1 MEFIVNIDEKKLAEY
16 AAIDEADG
24 ERWESGELG
33 RDEQFMRVADKSKS
47 AALDDAV
54 GLQMISIRLEKALL
68 KDLKEIAGHYSIS
81 YQPMIRDLLNRFAV
95 NELKAIY
102 QARLDEMMKMEPI
115 ESMPPVR
122 EFMLRKVG

>member
-1 MEFIVNIDEKKLAEY
+1 MKIDEKKLAEY

-33 RDEQFMRVADKSKS
+33 RDEQFMRVADKADS
-47 AALDDAV
+47 AALDEAV

-68 KDLKEIAGHYSIS
+68 KDLKEIAGHHNIS
-81 YQPMIRDLLNRFAV
+81 YQPMIRDLLNRFAT

-102 QARLDEMMKMEPI
+102 QARLDEMMNMEPV
-115 ESMPPVR
+115 ESVPPVR
-122 EFMLRKVG
+122 EFMRRKVG